1 MAEYDY
7 QQDDEE
13 YLILFNKS
21 QTQKVN
27 FQLNEVCFQDK
38 KVCLYDGMTNQLA
51 SLQDQQ
57 KVSFFLF
64 ESYLLV
70 VSEVYSTHNYGIIHR
85 LCMKSLSSMG

>member
-1 MAEYDY
+1 M
-7 QQDDEE
+7 
-13 YLILFNKS
+13 LFNES

-51 SLQDQQ
+51 SRQDQQ
-57 KVSFFLF
+57 KVSFLF

-70 VSEVYSTHNYGIIHR
+70 VSEVYSTHKLRNYPQVMHEKFIKYGLMVKIMWTI
-85 LCMKSLSSMG
+85 LL